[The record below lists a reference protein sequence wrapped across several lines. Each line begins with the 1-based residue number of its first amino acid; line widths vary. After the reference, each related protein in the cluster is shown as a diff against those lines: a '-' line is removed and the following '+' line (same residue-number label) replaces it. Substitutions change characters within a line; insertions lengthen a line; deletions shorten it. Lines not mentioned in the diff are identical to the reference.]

1 MIEAISHLSFF
12 SENIA
17 SKKTRY
23 YSRVKSTL
31 KNKKTFYSLIKSEE
45 LIRQRHL
52 WKIEMNCYYKL
63 VAYILLRIRK
73 SNSFFRR
80 LVVFTKF
87 IELELSVHCQNFLL
101 S

>member
-52 WKIEMNCYYKL
+52 WKVEINCYFEL
-63 VAYILLRIRK
+63 VAYILLLLFIA
-73 SNSFFRR
+73 NSQF
-80 LVVFTKF
+80 KF
-87 IELELSVHCQNFLL
+87 ILKKTGRFYKIH
-101 S
+101 